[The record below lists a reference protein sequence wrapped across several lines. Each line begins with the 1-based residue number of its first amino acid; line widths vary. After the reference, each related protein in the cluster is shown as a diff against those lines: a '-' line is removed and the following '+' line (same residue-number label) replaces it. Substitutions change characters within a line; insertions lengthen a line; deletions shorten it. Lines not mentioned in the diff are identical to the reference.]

1 MNLEARVQEVMTL
14 INYFIAISSLQLNS
28 RLFEINSFFQN
39 YDEIRLLHYC
49 IYCSSENDDAYT
61 TQKEPF
67 EPSSQPKKSLRGHLV
82 APVRLSLQ
90 IRTNASFIFQTRV
103 KSPRWVR
110 SAKFT
115 QCREVF
121 FFVLQNHLWYG
132 LITEYYV
139 ELDHKFPLDFRRRD

>member
-90 IRTNASFIFQTRV
+90 IRTNARRLFFRLEWSRLVGSAQRSSRNVEKCSFLSYRII
-103 KSPRWVR
+103 
-110 SAKFT
+110 
-115 QCREVF
+115 
-121 FFVLQNHLWYG
+121 YG
-132 LITEYYV
+132 MVWLLSIT
-139 ELDHKFPLDFRRRD
+139 LSSIINFH